1 MNTKRPRTEKR
12 LGKEDFFLHTFWV
25 TLTQNYIGY
34 RRHLSL
40 WKIPQIILGLKS
52 QPLYIW
58 LRYSCELMNV
68 PLFSLPMDIMCAFTF
83 LIENDLFSAAKQ
95 GICLMDVY
103 SEKLWDTRQYLCWI
117 WGCVLLSVNCW
128 RKDSWDK
135 TSKNSLAHFLALY

>member
-1 MNTKRPRTEKR
+1 MPTDQSAKCIHPKDDEISLVEQASFLGVSSSQINKVISVNTKRPRTEKR

-25 TLTQNYIGY
+25 TMTQNYIGY

-52 QPLYIW
+52 QPLYVW

-103 SEKLWDTRQYLCWI
+103 SEKL
-117 WGCVLLSVNCW
+117 
-128 RKDSWDK
+128 
-135 TSKNSLAHFLALY
+135 